1 MKTWLQQQWNGW
13 TLWHILLM
21 PLSLVFAALS
31 HVRKYLYLSGW
42 RKTYRLDVPV
52 VIVGNINVGGSGK
65 TPVVIWLAKQLQLA
79 GYTPGI
85 ISRGY
90 GGQAQSVQ
98 PVFADSSAQQ
108 VGDEPVLIAQR
119 TSCPVYVSADRVA
132 AGQALLAAHAACN
145 VIISDDGLQ
154 HYRLQRDVEI
164 VVFDS
169 VKAFG
174 NGALLPAGPLR
185 ESVARL
191 YEVDAVVSNGKL
203 NPSGLAFN
211 MNSVRPIE
219 MQLVSADFYNL
230 VDSQHRCSAQ
240 AFSGLKILAIAGIG
254 NPERFFQQLRRMGL
268 VFQSQAYPDHYA
280 FKAADFAAAAAD
292 VIVMTEKDAVKCQA
306 FAQANYWV
314 LPVTAVI
321 GDELLP
327 IVLNKLDRLKAHR
340 AGDAKW
346 I

>member
-1 MKTWLQQQWNGW
+1 MKTWLQQQWTGW
-13 TLWHILLM
+13 TPWHILLM
-21 PLSLVFAALS
+21 PLSWVFAALS
-31 HVRKYLYLSGW
+31 RVRKYLYKTGW

-52 VIVGNINVGGSGK
+52 IVVGNINVGGSGK

-90 GGQAQSVQ
+90 GGKAQSVQ
-98 PVFADSSAQQ
+98 PVFANSCAQQ

-119 TSCPVYVSADRVA
+119 TACPVYVSADRVA

-154 HYRLQRDVEI
+154 HYRLARDVEI

-169 VKAFG
+169 IKTFG

-191 YEVDAVVSNGKL
+191 NTVDAVISNGKL
-203 NPSGLAFN
+203 NASGMPVN
-211 MNSVRPIE
+211 MNRVRPIE
-219 MQLVSADFYNL
+219 MQLLSADFYNL
-230 VDSQHRCSAQ
+230 VDSQRRCSAQ
-240 AFSGLKILAIAGIG
+240 DFSGVKILAIAGIG

-268 VFQSQAYPDHYA
+268 VFKSQAYADHYA
-280 FKAADFAAAAAD
+280 FKADDFAAAATD

-327 IVLNKLDRLKAHR
+327 IVLSKLDRL
-340 AGDAKW
+340 
-346 I
+346 

>member
-1 MKTWLQQQWNGW
+1 MKTWLQQQWYGRSR
-13 TLWHILLM
+13 WHILLM
-21 PLSLVFAALS
+21 PLSYIFAALS

-90 GGQAQSVQ
+90 GGQAQPVQLVQ
-98 PVFADSSAQQ
+98 PVFAESCAQQ

-119 TSCPVYVSADRVA
+119 TACPVYVSADRVA

-145 VIISDDGLQ
+145 IIISDDGLQ

-191 YEVDAVVSNGKL
+191 YAVDAVVSNGEL
-203 NPSGLAFN
+203 NASNMAFN
-211 MNSVRPIE
+211 INSVRPIK
-219 MQLVSADFYNL
+219 MQLESADFYNL

-240 AFSGLKILAIAGIG
+240 DFSGLKILAIAGIG
-254 NPERFFQQLRRMGL
+254 NPERFFQQLRHMGL
-268 VFQSQAYPDHYA
+268 VFQSQAYADHYA

-314 LPVTAVI
+314 LPVTAII

-327 IVLNKLDRLKAHR
+327 IVLNKLDRLKAQ
-340 AGDAKW
+340 
-346 I
+346 